1 MGRCQRRPGKQ
12 LAYRMHLCEHAGVAL
27 DELVKSLNDLYRL
40 SGSPRVHADT
50 VRTTGVAITQ
60 TGLRFLS
67 LIEDS
72 PRISATDLALSA
84 NVSQPTASRV
94 LQTLETDGYVRRHQS
109 DLDGRL
115 SHYVTSPTGKKAL
128 AKVHRYHV
136 DRLAFALAD
145 IDAQRQQEIVEV
157 VNELV
162 ARFHATAEGNARRTA

>member
-1 MGRCQRRPGKQ
+1 M
-12 LAYRMHLCEHAGVAL
+12 AL
-27 DELVKSLNDLYRL
+27 DDLVRSLNDLYRL
-40 SGSPRVHADT
+40 SGSARVHADT

-84 NVSQPTASRV
+84 DVSQPTASRV
-94 LQTLETDGYVRRHQS
+94 LQSLEADGYVVRHQS
-109 DLDGRL
+109 ATDGRV
-115 SHYVTSPTGKKAL
+115 SHYVTSAAGRKAL
-128 AKVHRYHV
+128 AKVHAYHV

-145 IDAQRQQEIVEV
+145 VDDARRHQIIEA

-162 ARFHATAEGNARRTA
+162 TRFHSTAEGTARRRTA